1 MSQCPG
7 SSVIDPDPVW
17 PLLFPAEPIVVVRP
31 VPEPA
36 LLCLVPNRDR
46 YPDRVV
52 AEPPALAAKAKVG
65 DPESLDPESVA
76 LQLYGVDEPPKI
88 LWQFT
93 QVQLESH

>member
-1 MSQCPG
+1 M
-7 SSVIDPDPVW
+7 
-17 PLLFPAEPIVVVRP
+17 LEPAEPIVVVRP

-65 DPESLDPESVA
+65 DPESLDPESVDS
-76 LQLYGVDEPPKI
+76 VDEPIEVYPGP
-88 LWQFT
+88 
-93 QVQLESH
+93 VGESLVRVP